1 MKAKNT
7 INGKLSVSLTQKTK
21 IKIAI
26 YSLVSGVAIFA
37 TVFFILQIAGVI
49 SPTENTKASTATA
62 PGVVNQ
68 QLAMDFN
75 GRSNFI
81 DVGSPSLGA
90 TNKFSVTAWVR
101 WDTIPSGG
109 NSWAN
114 IVCYNTKAGYGS
126 GDNGLFWLQHN
137 SDNTKFEFALQTT
150 SGRKF
155 IYSTTAPQKG
165 VWYHLAGTYDG
176 TKMYIYVNGVLE
188 NSSSQTGNIATVS
201 NTALMIGQWANGGG
215 YSRRF
220 NGQIDEVSIWTKEL
234 TVTDIKK
241 IMCKAIDPATSKL
254 KAYWNF
260 NDNSSLTKVYDLTS
274 NHYTGN
280 ITGAKYVSSGAPV
293 GNENSSYYSAPATK
307 YSIKH
312 PNGDSIVFSNFSSQP
327 TGIQLYYLDAVDN
340 TDNIGNSPAD
350 LLLTN
355 RTFGA
360 FIVAN
365 SPITYNVTYYYKNN
379 PYINTPGAK
388 AAGGY
393 NPSDL
398 IFTIRPSS
406 DTVWNS
412 VDATNDVNN
421 LKFTYTGLS
430 GRTEIALGASSG
442 HLPISLLSFSA
453 EAKDNDIILNWK
465 TATEINND
473 YFTIERST
481 DSKVFEIIE
490 KLYGAGNSNMI
501 LKYDYTDRNVKEA
514 VNSDKVYYRLKQT
527 DFDGKYTYS
536 GIIAIS
542 LTGEE
547 SKPFELLSASPNPF
561 VNDIYLNIS
570 STIEGSALVKIFSS
584 NGTTL
589 KTNNVDIQTGINT
602 VTIND
607 NYELKKGIYLIS
619 IEMNEFKS
627 KIIKVIKN

>member
-7 INGKLSVSLTQKTK
+7 INGKLSVSLAQKTK

-37 TVFFILQIAGVI
+37 TVLFILQIAGVI
-49 SPTENTKASTATA
+49 SPTENTRAGTTTA
-62 PGVVNQ
+62 PGVINQ

-75 GRSNFI
+75 GKSNFI
-81 DVGSPSLGA
+81 SVGSPSLGI
-90 TNKFSVTAWVR
+90 TNKFTITAWVR

-109 NSWAN
+109 NQWAN
-114 IVCYNTKAGYGS
+114 ILTYTSKTGN
-126 GDNGLFWLQHN
+126 GDNGIFWLQHSQDN
-137 SDNTKFEFALQTT
+137 SKFEFAVQT
-150 SGRKF
+150 SNGRV
-155 IYSTTAPQKG
+155 YTQSNTTTKKG
-165 VWYHLAGTYDG
+165 IWYHLAGTYDG
-176 TKMYIYVNGVLE
+176 STVKLYVNGVLE
-188 NSSSQTGNIATVS
+188 SSTSNTGSIASLSNLELTIGEWANSSDK
-201 NTALMIGQWANGGG
+201 
-215 YSRRF
+215 YRRF
-220 NGQIDEVSIWTKEL
+220 NGQIDEVSIWTKDL

-241 IMCKAIDPATSKL
+241 VMCKAIDPATSKL

-260 NDNSSLTKVYDLTS
+260 NDNSSLTKVYDLTN
-274 NHYTGN
+274 NHYAGN
-280 ITGAKYVSSGAPV
+280 ITGARYVSSGAPV

-350 LLLTN
+350 QLLTN

-365 SPITYNVTYYYKNN
+365 QPITYNVTYYYKNN

-393 NPSDL
+393 DPSDL
-398 IFTIRPSS
+398 IFTVRPSS

-412 VDATNDVNN
+412 VNATNDVNN

-430 GRTEIALGASSG
+430 GRTEIALGASNG

-453 EAKDNDIILNWK
+453 DTKDNDIILNWK

-473 YFTIERST
+473 YFTVERST
-481 DSKVFEIIE
+481 DCKTFDALE
-490 KLYGAGNSNMI
+490 KINGAGNSNMI
-501 LKYDYTDRNVKEA
+501 LKYDYIDKNVKE
-514 VNSDKVYYRLKQT
+514 VINTNKVYYRLKQT
-527 DFDGKYTYS
+527 DFDGKFTYS
-536 GIIAIS
+536 GIVAIS
-542 LTGEE
+542 LTNEE
-547 SKPFELLSASPNPF
+547 STPFELLSASPNPF
-561 VNDIYLNIS
+561 INDIYLNIS
-570 STIEGSALVKIFSS
+570 STVEGSAVVKFFST
-584 NGTTL
+584 NGKL
-589 KTNNVDIQTGINT
+589 IKDNQINIQTGVNS
-602 VTIND
+602 VKLND
-607 NYELKKGIYLIS
+607 IYGLKKGIYLIRV
-619 IEMNEFKS
+619 EMNEIKS